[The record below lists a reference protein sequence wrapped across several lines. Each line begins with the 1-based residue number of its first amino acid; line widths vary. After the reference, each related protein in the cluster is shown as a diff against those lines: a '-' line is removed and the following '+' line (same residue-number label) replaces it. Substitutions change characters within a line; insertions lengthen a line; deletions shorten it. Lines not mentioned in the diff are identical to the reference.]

1 MPIYTDEP
9 GQGINQ
15 PIGNASSGLG
25 ESLSSSFSQW
35 FREGPFMSNLR
46 LSQADDLANDPNSEI
61 INKQDADFRLKEYGV
76 KSINV
81 PDYGVTKSF
90 LDHVIESRRESLA
103 RQQIADAAPSGL
115 VATPLNFMATLA
127 GAMADPAN
135 LAISLVPFA
144 GEAKAA
150 TLLGRA
156 GERFVQGARIGS
168 VQTGVTLPFTAA
180 AAAAEGDDYTAG
192 NALEN
197 MFFGTIAGGALHAG
211 GGIIAD
217 LVRARRATP
226 SVTDGAIQPGE
237 AQPTPSVN
245 TPDNLPAGIDIP
257 ARGTQSELASAI
269 ARDVDSYAYSRAY
282 NDVMPEYLA
291 AQQELQAGFSDN
303 IPQLRA
309 ELADNQHQMSLLD
322 GTLRERITQYQQDR
336 MSFKQAQSRAMKDV
350 QSELEQFTARNDEIN
365 AAIERNASAE
375 QARGREAAIS
385 RGDIPG
391 DVAAKID
398 SRATEI
404 RQAMS
409 MSPVVGAVR
418 TAAQQIDN
426 AHWSVNQQSYRA
438 ALSNMLSGKAPDV
451 EPFYNLDKPALRE
464 EAINVLRNPRQNI
477 DTSAKSVSIAAEE
490 RYQATKQADHELTS
504 ATADFEHEVGLS
516 DAILRDMDVADP
528 AAAKSIR
535 ESLEAI
541 RREANDD
548 SITNAYQ
555 AFAACMINRGI

>member
-15 PIGNASSGLG
+15 PISNAPSGLG
-25 ESLSSSFSQW
+25 ESLSSSFSLG
-35 FREGPFMSNLR
+35 FREGPFMTGLR
-46 LSQADDLANDPNSEI
+46 FAEANMNANDPNSEI
-61 INKQDADFRLKEYGV
+61 INKQDADARLKEYGV

-81 PDYGVTKSF
+81 PDTGVTKSF
-90 LDHVIESRRESLA
+90 LDHVIDSRRESLA
-103 RQQIADAAPSGL
+103 RQQIATAAPTGWWQ
-115 VATPLNFMATLA
+115 TPLNFMANLA

-144 GEAKAA
+144 GEVKAA
-150 TLLGRA
+150 SLLGRA
-156 GERFVQGARIGS
+156 GERFVQGARIGA

-180 AAAAEGDDYTAG
+180 AAAAEGEDYTAG

-211 GGIIAD
+211 GGVIAD
-217 LVRARRATP
+217 LVRSRRAT
-226 SVTDGAIQPGE
+226 SAVTDSVIPPGE
-237 AQPTPSVN
+237 AQPTPAVN
-245 TPDNLPAGIDIP
+245 PPDNLPVGIDIP
-257 ARGTQSELASAI
+257 QRGTQSELASAI
-269 ARDVDSYAYSRAY
+269 ARDADSYAYSRAY
-282 NDVMPEYLA
+282 NDVMPDYIA
-291 AQQELQAGFSDN
+291 QQQELQGGFVDN

-309 ELADNQHQMSLLD
+309 ELADNQYQASLLGD
-322 GTLRERITQYQQDR
+322 TLNDRITQYQQER
-336 MSFKQAQSRAMKDV
+336 MTFRQARSRAQKDI
-350 QSELEQFTARNDEIN
+350 QSEINQYSARNEEIN
-365 AAIERNASAE
+365 SAIERNASAE
-375 QARGREAAIS
+375 QARGRESAIS
-385 RGDIPG
+385 RGDIPD
-391 DVAAKID
+391 DVAMRID

-409 MSPVVGAVR
+409 MSPVAGGVR
-418 TAAQQIDN
+418 TAAQQINN
-426 AHWSVNQQSYRA
+426 AHWSVNQQAYRA

-477 DTSAKSVSIAAEE
+477 DTSDKSVSIAAEE
-490 RYQATKQADHELTS
+490 RYQAKKQADHELNS
-504 ATADFEHEVGLS
+504 AVADFEHEVGLS